1 MTARPVNETRR
12 WLMALLALQVG
23 LGLFLFGADLA
34 RVLPRMLNGSDAPGL
49 TTPTAPGDQTRR
61 YDPARMPAREAPPGA
76 RPMPGGGGDMP
87 SRLIARRVTW
97 EGAEVLTLTGAIGP
111 GDAARLIAEEVLE
124 EGLTVY
130 LNSPGGSVSDAL
142 ALGRWLRERGANTAM
157 GESDICLSACPY
169 VLAGGV
175 ERTVEEGAWVGVHQH
190 YFDQNT
196 VLPAFL
202 AVEDIQRGQGEVM
215 AHLIEMGLDPA
226 LMQPALLTPPSEIY
240 ILTPQE
246 LADYRVVTDLP
257 E

>member
-1 MTARPVNETRR
+1 
-12 WLMALLALQVG
+12 MALLALQVG

-34 RVLPRMLNGSDAPGL
+34 RVLPRALDRSTAPGL

-76 RPMPGGGGDMP
+76 RPMPGGGDMP
-87 SRLIARRVTW
+87 SRLIARRITW
-97 EGAEVLTLTGAIGP
+97 EGAEVLTLTGAIAP
-111 GDAARLIAEEVLE
+111 GDAERLISEEPVE

-142 ALGRWLRERGANTAM
+142 ALGRWLRERGADTAM
-157 GESDICLSACPY
+157 GESDVCLSACPY

-175 ERTVEEGAWVGVHQH
+175 GRTVAEGAWVGVHQH

-226 LMQPALLTPPSEIY
+226 LMQPALMTPPSEIY
-240 ILTPQE
+240 ILTAEE
-246 LADYRVVTDLP
+246 LEAFRVVTGLP
-257 E
+257 D